1 MSYRD
6 DLSNHCLKILSV
18 TFVSISIILTPETGF
33 SQQGASNQSLEL
45 GNSDSVSSRA
55 AVRNEAKQK
64 DLLKKVE
71 KIRKAINKE
80 KYQEAAEQS
89 IAILEEEEAESDMNN
104 FVPSDFYKEAYN
116 CLCVST
122 TGLRQVQYAMDACN
136 TSLIMNKDHW
146 ETLKSRAT
154 LYYLTADYPNAL
166 KDFQSALTN
175 APDEKGIK
183 NALKQNI
190 TVVESKIQ

>member
-6 DLSNHCLKILSV
+6 DISSHCLKILSV
-18 TFVSISIILTPETGF
+18 MFISISILLIPETGF
-33 SQQGASNQSLEL
+33 SQQNQSLEL
-45 GNSDSVSSRA
+45 GNRDSVSSRA
-55 AVRNEAKQK
+55 AARNEEKQK
-64 DLLKKVE
+64 ELLKKIE
-71 KIRKAINKE
+71 KIRKAINRE
-80 KYQEAAEQS
+80 RFQEAAEQS

-116 CLCVST
+116 CLCVSA

-154 LYYLTADYPNAL
+154 LYYLTTDYSNAL
-166 KDFQSALTN
+166 KDFQAALTN
-175 APDEKGIK
+175 APDERKIK
-183 NALKQNI
+183 NSLRRNI
-190 TVVESKIQ
+190 ELVESKIE